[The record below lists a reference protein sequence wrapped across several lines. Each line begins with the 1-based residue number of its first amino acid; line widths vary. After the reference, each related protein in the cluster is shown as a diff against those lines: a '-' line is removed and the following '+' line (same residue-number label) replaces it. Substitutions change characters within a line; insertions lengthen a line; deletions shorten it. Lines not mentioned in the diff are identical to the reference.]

1 MPEQSA
7 DIVVVGGGLG
17 GAKTV
22 EALREK
28 GFEGSLTIISAESE
42 LPYERPPL
50 SKGYL
55 QGDSEFADAV
65 VHKAEWYEEND
76 VTLRLG
82 VTVTKVD
89 VEAKQLTL
97 DDDGSESTYGYGKLV
112 IATGASPRL
121 IGVPGAVAE
130 NICYLRTRA
139 DSDALRTRFDRNHRV
154 VIVGGGWIG
163 LEVAAAAR
171 NAGSAV
177 TLVEMAEQP
186 LLAVLGEDMGKVFAK
201 LHREHDVDLRLGL
214 GVQEFTSD
222 KGKVTG
228 GRLTDDS
235 YVEADTV
242 IVGVGIVP
250 NLDAV
255 LESGLR
261 LDNGVLVDAS
271 LRTSDPNVYAIG
283 DVANHD
289 HPLLGRLR
297 VEHWANALNQPA
309 VLAANLMGEDAVYD
323 RLPYFFSDQYDLG
336 MEYVGHAPRGSYD
349 RVVVR
354 GDLDNRKFVAF
365 WMDGVRM
372 RAAMNVNVWDVPD
385 AVRPII
391 AERREILDDDR
402 LRDTGVS
409 YEAL

>member
-7 DIVVVGGGLG
+7 DIVVVGGGLA

-22 EALREK
+22 EALRDK
-28 GFEGSLTIISAESE
+28 GFEGSVTIISAETE

-55 QGDSEFADAV
+55 QGDAEFADAV
-65 VHKAEWYEEND
+65 VHKAEWYDEHD
-76 VTLRLG
+76 VELQLG
-82 VTVTKVD
+82 ITVTKVD
-89 VEAKQLTL
+89 VEAKELTL
-97 DDDGSESTYGYGKLV
+97 EDDGTERTYGYGKLV
-112 IATGASPRL
+112 LAMGASPRL

-130 NICYLRTRA
+130 NVCYLRTHA
-139 DSDALRTRFDRNHRV
+139 DSDALRARFGKNHRV
-154 VIVGGGWIG
+154 VVVGGGWIG

-171 NAGSAV
+171 NAGSSV

-186 LLAVLGEDMGKVFAK
+186 LLAVLGEDMGKVFAR
-201 LHREHDVDLRLGL
+201 LHRDHDVDLRLGL

-222 KGKVTG
+222 AGKVTG
-228 GRLTDDS
+228 VRLSDDS

-242 IVGVGIVP
+242 VVGVGIVP
-250 NLDAV
+250 NLDPV
-255 LESGLR
+255 LESGLA
-261 LDNGVLVDAS
+261 LDNGIVVDAS
-271 LRTSDPNVYAIG
+271 LRTSNPDVYAVG

-289 HPLLGRLR
+289 HPLLGPLR

-309 VLAANLMGEDAVYD
+309 VVAANLVGEHAVYD

-336 MEYVGHAPRGSYD
+336 MEYVGHAPKGSYD

-354 GDLDNRKFVAF
+354 GNLDTRKFVAF
-365 WMDGVRM
+365 WMDGPRI
-372 RAAMNVNVWDVPD
+372 RAAMNVNVWDVVD
-385 AVRPII
+385 AVRPLI
-391 AERREILDDDR
+391 AERREIEDDDR
-402 LRDTGVS
+402 LRDSGVS